1 MNSIKKKTKKKQGR
15 AVKTARNDRMSY
27 SEGGGGVNQSGLYV
41 LCIRLNPCDLKV
53 HCRSDEKAF

>member
-27 SEGGGGVNQSGLYV
+27 SEGGGG
-41 LCIRLNPCDLKV
+41 
-53 HCRSDEKAF
+53 